1 MSINFQHFKETF
13 YILLFV
19 AVVVWLAYFNGCNR
33 EYTTVNSDYEKELL
47 QSNVDDA
54 NSVIDSLMG
63 VVVDL
68 RNTKKPIETRIV
80 KRNIYITE
88 KGETVRKL
96 IKDSVVLAYVDTLE
110 IQLSDYDSLVKT
122 QIAEILKLDQVII
135 QKDTIIYNKDLIQ
148 ALTEKEVEVEKN
160 ENKKKDRI
168 IKILNFERIIYPI
181 LGVVGTILI
190 IK

>member
-1 MSINFQHFKETF
+1 
-13 YILLFV
+13 V

-54 NSVIDSLMG
+54 NSVIDSLMQEIIDIRYLKQS
-63 VVVDL
+63 VV
-68 RNTKKPIETRIV
+68 TRIE

-88 KGETVRKL
+88 KGDTVRKL

-110 IQLSDYDSLVKT
+110 VQLSDYDSLVKT

-148 ALTEKEVEVEKN
+148 ALTEREVEVEKN
-160 ENKKKDRI
+160 ENKKLSSK
-168 IKILNFERIIYPI
+168 IKGLKITAIALPI
-181 LGVVGTILI
+181 GVFVLTLLA
-190 IK
+190 K

>member
-1 MSINFQHFKETF
+1 MSLNFQHFKETF

-33 EYTTVNSDYEKELL
+33 EYTTPNSDYEKELL

-54 NSVIDSLMG
+54 NSVIDSLME

-88 KGETVRKL
+88 KGDTVRKL

-110 IQLSDYDSLVKT
+110 
-122 QIAEILKLDQVII
+122 
-135 QKDTIIYNKDLIQ
+135 
-148 ALTEKEVEVEKN
+148 VEVEKN
-160 ENKKKDRI
+160 ENKKKDRK
-168 IKILNFERIIYPI
+168 IKILKFERIIYPI